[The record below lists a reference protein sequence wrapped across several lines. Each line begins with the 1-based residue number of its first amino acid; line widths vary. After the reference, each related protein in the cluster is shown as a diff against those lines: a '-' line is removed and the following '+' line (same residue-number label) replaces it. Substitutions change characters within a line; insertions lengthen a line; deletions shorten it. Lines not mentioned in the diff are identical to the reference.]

1 MPDNE
6 LLDTEL
12 FRLLRNENK
21 ERDISINRLIT
32 DQLGL
37 EKEKAIKELLDLKSE
52 ICVSQKKLECLNKEI
67 KSSKNY
73 KDSLVDTSQ
82 GIKTKI
88 SRPKI
93 REAGDQRSVYECNS
107 IDCQYYVL
115 VQYIL
120 TVITY

>member
-93 REAGDQRSVYECNS
+93 REAGDQRSVYE
-107 IDCQYYVL
+107 
-115 VQYIL
+115 
-120 TVITY
+120 